1 MTTTEAFKAFR
12 AIAADKLTTE
22 EIFKIYDI
30 ISAANMG
37 GWEEGRKS
45 MLSIYAPHV
54 YKILYPEQNYS
65 PMSND
70 YTERDMENAFEA
82 GEINRTPE
90 GFQKMSSSAWV
101 QQYTPEVIEG

>member
-54 YKILYPEQNYS
+54 YKILYPEQETPLNLI
-65 PMSND
+65 PGFMG
-70 YTERDMENAFEA
+70 MEMAV
-82 GEINRTPE
+82 
-90 GFQKMSSSAWV
+90 K
-101 QQYTPEVIEG
+101 